1 MSTDSNTDEDPDLT
15 LSAEE
20 NAAVYAAAAA
30 DNGTGLHN
38 PDLAAA
44 IAQLAAR
51 LSSLAAEAAGS
62 LRHDEIAGLSRQ
74 LAGIGAEISRLAQNT
89 APAPPPRPAQAA
101 GS

>member
-1 MSTDSNTDEDPDLT
+1 MSTESKTEEDPDLT

-30 DNGTGLHN
+30 DNEPGFHH

-51 LSSLAAEAAGS
+51 LSSLAADAAGS
-62 LRHDEIAGLSRQ
+62 LRRDEIAGLARQ
-74 LAGIGAEISRLAQNT
+74 LAGIGAEISQLARNT
-89 APAPPPRPAQAA
+89 DPAPQVPAAQAS
-101 GS
+101 GT

>member
-30 DNGTGLHN
+30 ADNNTGLHN

-51 LSSLAAEAAGS
+51 LSSLAAQAAGS
-62 LRHDEIAGLSRQ
+62 LRHDEIAGLARQ

-89 APAPPPRPAQAA
+89 APQPYPAPASGA
-101 GS
+101 